1 MTIRIFLKAGIVV
14 CLAVCLLG
22 SCVAT
27 NVRTGT
33 VMPLTVQKFYYY
45 NIMCV
50 PQASRE
56 FVDKFARVYEAGDEY
71 VFVSSPYG
79 KPDYSITGVSK
90 EPIAVD
96 TDAVGLEAFADSFYS
111 RAFCAP
117 HVYSAVRCFS
127 ENLKKTDRRRERI
140 QDKLKQVSKERW
152 FLLKDG
158 TFVLVRHCMVKGIWG
173 KAKCLDDIGLDESD
187 YCKHNSRVHV
197 REECYVLKRLIKA
210 SASK

>member
-1 MTIRIFLKAGIVV
+1 MKVGIVMFM
-14 CLAVCLLG
+14 AVCLLG

-27 NVRTGT
+27 NVRTGR

-71 VFVSSPYG
+71 VFVSSSNG

-90 EPIAVD
+90 EPIAID
-96 TDAVGLEAFADSFYS
+96 ADAVGLEAFADSFYS

-117 HVYSAVRCFS
+117 HVYDAVRCFS
-127 ENLKKTDRRRERI
+127 ENLKKTDRRRGRI
-140 QDKLKQVSKERW
+140 QDKLEQVSKEKW

-173 KAKCLDDIGLDESD
+173 KAMYSDDIGLDEGD
-187 YCKHNSRVHV
+187 YCKHNSGVRV
-197 REECYVLKRLIKA
+197 RGECYVLKRLVKA

>member
-1 MTIRIFLKAGIVV
+1 M
-14 CLAVCLLG
+14 CMAVRLLG
-22 SCVAT
+22 GCVAT

-33 VMPLTVQKFYYY
+33 VMPLTVRKFYYY

-71 VFVSSPYG
+71 VFVSSPNG

-90 EPIAVD
+90 EPAVID
-96 TDAVGLEAFADSFYS
+96 TDAVRLEAFADSFYS

-140 QDKLKQVSKERW
+140 QDKLEQVSKEKW

-173 KAKCLDDIGLDESD
+173 KAKYSDDMGLDESD
-187 YCKHNSRVHV
+187 YCKHNNRVKV
-197 REECYVLKRLIKA
+197 REECYVLKRLVKA